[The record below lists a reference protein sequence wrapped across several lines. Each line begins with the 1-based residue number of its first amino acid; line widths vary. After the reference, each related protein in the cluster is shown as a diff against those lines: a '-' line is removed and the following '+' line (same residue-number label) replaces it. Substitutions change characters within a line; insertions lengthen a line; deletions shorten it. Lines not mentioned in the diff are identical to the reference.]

1 MIEMPAGIMRAGNG
15 MDGIT
20 WNILGQIYVPKQ
32 LSEDSFSWHATFPVD
47 TFVPPHIHPN
57 QDEFLYILEGRFDFL
72 LNGKEEFAEP
82 GDLVHM
88 PRGIPHG
95 IFNKTDSDIKTL
107 FWVSPARRTYDLF
120 WAIHNMGEN
129 PDIAELVAL
138 AAQHEIDFLPPPEDE

>member
-1 MIEMPAGIMRAGNG
+1 MEKMPAGIMRAGQG
-15 MDGIT
+15 LDGVT
-20 WNILGQIYVPKQ
+20 WNILGQIYIPKQ

-47 TFVPPHIHPN
+47 TFVPPHIHPH
-57 QDEFLYILEGRFDFL
+57 QDEFLYILEGRFDFVL
-72 LNGKEEFAEP
+72 DGKELFAEP

-88 PRGIPHG
+88 PMGIPHG

-107 FWVSPARRTYDLF
+107 FWVSPARRLFDLF

-138 AAQHEIDFLPPPEDE
+138 SAQHEVDFLPPPEDA